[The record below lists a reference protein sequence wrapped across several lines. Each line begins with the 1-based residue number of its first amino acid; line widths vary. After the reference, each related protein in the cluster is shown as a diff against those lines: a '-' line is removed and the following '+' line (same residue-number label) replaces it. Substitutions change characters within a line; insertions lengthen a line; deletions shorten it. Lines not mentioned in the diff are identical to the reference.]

1 MLGWRLGLALKQV
14 LSTRLIHLLWQIQL
28 QICCV
33 SIRLPQSA
41 NQRFLMSSVDWASSI
56 TKMENG
62 LDLNPQE
69 AQDLMREV
77 LEDRADKETLKQFLL
92 ALKSKGETAE
102 EVGALVA
109 QMYEHCAPIKI
120 EERSV
125 DTVGTGGDG
134 AHTINIST
142 TAAIIAAAAGSRV
155 VKHGNRAASSKSG
168 AGDLLE
174 VLGVAINLDG
184 AKVAST
190 VSELG
195 IGFCFAPVFHPAM
208 RFAAPAR
215 KELATATVFNVL
227 GPLANPARPK
237 AAAIGVANERMHL
250 VMAQVLADRGVE
262 GFVFRGDDG
271 LDEITL
277 ATTTSVLTIGGGE
290 ITSDRIDAKD
300 FGLANAPISA
310 LVGGDANENAR
321 ITNAI
326 FAGEKGAPRD
336 AVLLN
341 AAAAIAAFDGQ
352 VGQSIHERISASL
365 LKATDAV
372 DSGAA
377 TNLLTRWVTL
387 SQELANS

>member
-1 MLGWRLGLALKQV
+1 MESGLN
-14 LSTRLIHLLWQIQL
+14 LSL
-28 QICCV
+28 
-33 SIRLPQSA
+33 
-41 NQRFLMSSVDWASSI
+41 
-56 TKMENG
+56 
-62 LDLNPQE
+62 QE

-77 LEDRADKETLKQFLL
+77 LEDRADKEVLKQFLL
-92 ALKSKGETAE
+92 ALKKKGETAE

-120 EERSV
+120 AERAV

-174 VLGVAINLDG
+174 ALGVAINLDG
-184 AKVAST
+184 VKVANT
-190 VSELG
+190 VAELG

-215 KELATATVFNVL
+215 KELATATVFNIL

-341 AAAAIAAFDGQ
+341 AAAAIAAFDGE
-352 VGQSIHERISASL
+352 VGRSIHERISASL
-365 LKATDAV
+365 LKASVAV

-377 TNLLTRWVTL
+377 TNLLSRWVTL
-387 SQELANS
+387 SQELAKD

>member
-1 MLGWRLGLALKQV
+1 M
-14 LSTRLIHLLWQIQL
+14 
-28 QICCV
+28 
-33 SIRLPQSA
+33 SA
-41 NQRFLMSSVDWASSI
+41 IDWDSSI
-56 TKMENG
+56 SKMESG
-62 LDLNPQE
+62 LDLLPNE

-77 LEDRADKETLKQFLL
+77 LEDRSDKEVLKRFLIV
-92 ALKSKGETAE
+92 LKNKGETPE
-102 EVGALVA
+102 EVGALVE
-109 QMYEHCAPIKI
+109 QMYLHCAPINI
-120 EERSV
+120 AERAV

-168 AGDLLE
+168 AADLLE
-174 VLGVAINLDG
+174 ALGVAINLDG
-184 AKVAST
+184 VKVAKT
-190 VSELG
+190 VSALG
-195 IGFCFAPVFHPAM
+195 IGFCFAPIFHPAM

-215 KELATATVFNVL
+215 KELATGTVFNIL

-237 AAAIGVANERMHL
+237 AAAIGVANDRMHL

-277 ATTTSVLTIGGGE
+277 ATSTSVLTIGNGE
-290 ITSDRIDAKD
+290 ISSDRIDASD
-300 FGLANAPISA
+300 FSLTNAPISA
-310 LVGGDANENAR
+310 LVGGDAAENAR
-321 ITNAI
+321 ITLAI

-341 AAAAIAAFDGQ
+341 AAAAIAAFDGDMS
-352 VGQSIHERISASL
+352 QSVHERISKSLIKASQ
-365 LKATDAV
+365 AV

-377 TNLLTRWVTL
+377 QELLNRWIAL
-387 SQELANS
+387 SQELSAN

>member
-1 MLGWRLGLALKQV
+1 
-14 LSTRLIHLLWQIQL
+14 
-28 QICCV
+28 
-33 SIRLPQSA
+33 
-41 NQRFLMSSVDWASSI
+41 
-56 TKMENG
+56 MESG
-62 LDLNPQE
+62 LDLEPEE
-69 AQDLMREV
+69 AQALMREV
-77 LEDRADKETLKQFLL
+77 LEDRSDKEVLKSFLL
-92 ALKSKGETAE
+92 ALKNKGETAE
-102 EVGALVA
+102 EVGALVQ
-109 QMYEHCAPIKI
+109 QMYLHCGPITI
-120 EERSV
+120 TERAV

-174 VLGVAINLDG
+174 ALGVAINLDG
-184 AKVAST
+184 EKVART

-195 IGFCFAPVFHPAM
+195 IGFCFAPIFHPAM

-215 KELATATVFNVL
+215 KELGTATVFNIL

-250 VMAQVLADRGVE
+250 VMAQVLAERGVE

-277 ATTTSVLTIGGGE
+277 ATSTSVLTIGGGE
-290 ITSDRIDAKD
+290 ISSDRIDAKD
-300 FGLANAPISA
+300 FGLSNAPISA
-310 LVGGDANENAR
+310 LVGGDATENAR
-321 ITNAI
+321 ITKAI
-326 FAGEKGAPRD
+326 FNGERGAPRD

-341 AAAAIAAFDGQ
+341 AAAAIAAFDGETDRTIQ
-352 VGQSIHERISASL
+352 ERISTSLIKAS
-365 LKATDAV
+365 AAV

-377 TNLLTRWVTL
+377 SQLLDKWITL
-387 SQELANS
+387 SQDLSGN